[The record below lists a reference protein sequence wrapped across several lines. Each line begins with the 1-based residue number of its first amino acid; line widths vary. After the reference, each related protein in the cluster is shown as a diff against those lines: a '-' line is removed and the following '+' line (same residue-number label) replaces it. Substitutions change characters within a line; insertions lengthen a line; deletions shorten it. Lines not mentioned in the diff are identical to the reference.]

1 MTTQRLRA
9 QAAATVILVL
19 GLLLLGPLLYL
30 HDQWLSEGVRRAH
43 LMSQLSGVRQNLAKG
58 HLWFEEHLVGD
69 PTETDKK
76 WRNYFNVATE
86 IATSYLESLKEIDP
100 EVLGRPIFAVED
112 APDSE
117 LFRIRIEEGATHSDL
132 VGLVIE
138 TIEEMI
144 VAAEGRIAKGSRPG
158 DDLDISFDAL
168 NARVDSY
175 TIFLDTDWQTIGKER
190 LSERQRIHD
199 FAILTW
205 GSCLAGFV
213 VLLAFVHSRRRV
225 AEEEQR
231 RLQERFQQAQKLE
244 SLGVLAGGI
253 AHDFNNLLMGVLGN
267 ASMAQLEQGVPE
279 PVARQLAEI
288 ERSARKSADLTT
300 QLLAYAGKG
309 KFSEEVID
317 LGYLITDLEGLL
329 RVSLGA
335 NVVVE
340 HEFAAELPPVRGNS
354 TQLQQ
359 VVMNLIINA
368 SEAMGE
374 RGGKIIVRTGS
385 GEFETAELIVDSQG
399 IDDPA
404 TGRYVHL
411 QVEDEGPGMDP
422 STLARCFE
430 PFYTTK
436 FTGRGLGLA
445 AVVGI
450 VRGHHGVIRVESHPG
465 QGTHFSIL
473 LPAIAGEA
481 THRAGLVESHRVE
494 CGTGRLLVIDDDESV
509 RLLVDRM
516 LRRCGYDVV
525 LAASGEEGLAR
536 FRGEHQRLRAVLV
549 DMEMPGLSGVETGAA
564 LRRFD
569 PAVPVILTSGYSE
582 DLLREGDGFVGFIQK
597 PYRIED
603 LSTQL
608 MRILG
613 SEAENG
619 ENGG

>member
-76 WRNYFNVATE
+76 WRNYFSVATE
-86 IATSYLESLKEIDP
+86 IASSYLESLTEIDP

-175 TIFLDTDWQTIGKER
+175 TIFLDTDWQTIGEER

-340 HEFAAELPPVRGNS
+340 HEFAVELPPVRGNS

-359 VVMNLIINA
+359 VLMNLIINA

-374 RGGKIIVRTGS
+374 LGGKIIVRTGS

-430 PFYTTK
+430 PSTPPSSP
-436 FTGRGLGLA
+436 
-445 AVVGI
+445 VVASDSLRSSGSC
-450 VRGHHGVIRVESHPG
+450 VVI
-465 QGTHFSIL
+465 T
-473 LPAIAGEA
+473 A
-481 THRAGLVESHRVE
+481 
-494 CGTGRLLVIDDDESV
+494 
-509 RLLVDRM
+509 
-516 LRRCGYDVV
+516 
-525 LAASGEEGLAR
+525 
-536 FRGEHQRLRAVLV
+536 
-549 DMEMPGLSGVETGAA
+549 
-564 LRRFD
+564 
-569 PAVPVILTSGYSE
+569 
-582 DLLREGDGFVGFIQK
+582 
-597 PYRIED
+597 
-603 LSTQL
+603 
-608 MRILG
+608 
-613 SEAENG
+613 
-619 ENGG
+619 